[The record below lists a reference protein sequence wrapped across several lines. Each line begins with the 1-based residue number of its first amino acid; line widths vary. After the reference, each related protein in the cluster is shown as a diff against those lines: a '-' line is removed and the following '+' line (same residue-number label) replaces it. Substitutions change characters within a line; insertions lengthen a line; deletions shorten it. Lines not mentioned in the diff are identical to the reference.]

1 MELVLFSGCD
11 MNYIL
16 YRYSF
21 MSPGIVNVIDLLEC
35 SWIITHQS
43 MFEVIYIVHT

>member
-16 YRYSF
+16 YTSF
-21 MSPGIVNVIDLLEC
+21 ISPGIVSVIDLLEC
-35 SWIITHQS
+35 SWIVTQQS
-43 MFEVIYIVHT
+43 MFEVIYFDHT